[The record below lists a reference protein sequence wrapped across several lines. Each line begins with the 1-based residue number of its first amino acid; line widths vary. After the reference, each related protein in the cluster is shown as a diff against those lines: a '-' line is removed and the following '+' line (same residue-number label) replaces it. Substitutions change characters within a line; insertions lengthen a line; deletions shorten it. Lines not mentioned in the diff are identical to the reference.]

1 MGIINSRKMKFVLAL
16 IAVAAAQVCTDEDAG
31 DTCEEGACCGH
42 NTDAAAVVTRTCS
55 TADQSAAAA
64 VSDAGPPEG
73 TFSCDAPVAME
84 GAAKMA
90 LGASVLAAA
99 LYMA

>member
-1 MGIINSRKMKFVLAL
+1 MKFVLAF
-16 IAVAAAQVCTDEDAG
+16 IAVVAAQVWTDEDAG

-42 NTDAAAVVTRTCS
+42 VTDAAAAVTRGCS
-55 TADQSAAAA
+55 TADQTAAGGDPA
-64 VSDAGPPEG
+64 PEG
-73 TFSCDAPVAME
+73 TFSCDAPVVEE